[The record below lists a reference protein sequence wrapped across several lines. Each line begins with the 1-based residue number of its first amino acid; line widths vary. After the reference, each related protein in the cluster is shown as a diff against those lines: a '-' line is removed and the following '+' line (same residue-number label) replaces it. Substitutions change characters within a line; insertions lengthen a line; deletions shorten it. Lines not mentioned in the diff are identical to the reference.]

1 MVHVSA
7 DSDSI
12 RDGVEEGRRLS
23 NDENDPFQRIEQ
35 EPYEVKISYTVLYY
49 RDTVRVTYLLTFSL
63 STKKT
68 QLYLT

>member
-12 RDGVEEGRRLS
+12 RDGVEEGQRLS

-35 EPYEVKISYTVLYY
+35 EPYEVKISYTVLYC